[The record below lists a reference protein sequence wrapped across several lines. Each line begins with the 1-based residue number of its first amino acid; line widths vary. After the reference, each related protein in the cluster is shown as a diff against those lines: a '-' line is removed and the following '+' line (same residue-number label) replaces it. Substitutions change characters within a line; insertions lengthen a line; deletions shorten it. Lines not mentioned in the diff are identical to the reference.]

1 MPKGSCLCGD
11 VRYRLDGD
19 YTFVA
24 SCHCSMCRKHH
35 GAAFATYVGIPVAG
49 FQWLAGED
57 KVVVYRSSPG
67 RTRGF
72 CRACGSVVPQGNPK
86 GETMVVPAGNLDDDF
101 DAPPQ
106 AHVFVASKAPWYE
119 ITDGLPRFDAYP
131 PGYDDPV
138 VNHVER
144 PPETRDAVAG
154 SCLCGTVRF
163 ELVGEPLLFVN
174 CHCSRCRRGR
184 SSAHAS
190 NLFFL
195 PEQIRWPNGE
205 GSVTAYKFPEA
216 ERFGVNFC
224 KTCGS
229 AVPRVVAKIGR
240 VNVPGGSLDSH
251 PGVTPSTHIYVG
263 SKAPWFE
270 ISDELPQ
277 NEEAAG

>member
-1 MPKGSCLCGD
+1 MPKGNCLCGD
-11 VRYRLDGD
+11 VRYRLDGN
-19 YTFVA
+19 YIFVV

-35 GAAFATYVGIPVAG
+35 GTAFATYVGIPVAG

-57 KVVVYRSSPG
+57 KVVVHQSSPA

-72 CRACGSVVPQGNPK
+72 CRACGSVVPRGDAK

-101 DAPPQ
+101 DTPPQ

-131 PGYDDPV
+131 PGYDAPV
-138 VNHVER
+138 VGHVTR
-144 PPETRDAVAG
+144 PPETPGAVAG
-154 SCLCGTVRF
+154 SCLCGSVRF
-163 ELVGEPLLFVN
+163 ELAGEPLLFVN

-184 SSAHAS
+184 SAAHAS

-195 PEQIRWPNGE
+195 PEQLRWLNGE
-205 GSVTAYKFPEA
+205 DNVTAYKLPEA
-216 ERFGVNFC
+216 ERFAVNFC

-251 PGVTPSTHIYVG
+251 PGIAPSAHIYVG

-270 ISDELPQ
+270 IGDELPQ
-277 NEEAAG
+277 NEEAPR